1 MCSLSATKF
10 HTSIPNSQ
18 ACSKDR
24 LRAGYGDDHKSL
36 KWSFQFRRSHAH
48 FLRLRFIIMVSGGSR
63 GHFRLARWK
72 VASARGLQRICGRNV
87 RQFPRNLASESRLR
101 ARRQFELLF
110 SPPRLI
116 PTLLSRRV
124 WHCRRIQPPLRV
136 TGMPRR
142 RRGATLKRYH
152 ATSR

>member
-1 MCSLSATKF
+1 MTDSEHKMLCSLSATKF

-24 LRAGYGDDHKSL
+24 LRAGYD
-36 KWSFQFRRSHAH
+36 AH